1 MQNNDLIELRELLQS
16 EKGKLLL
23 CYLTDY
29 MVEMSVKSNADA
41 EWIKGMGMLI
51 NRLRQIDEVCRQFN
65 ETNRR

>member
-1 MQNNDLIELRELLQS
+1 MDLIELRDLMQS

-23 CYLTDY
+23 EYLAGY
-29 MVEMSVKSNADA
+29 MVEMSVKSNANA

-51 NRLRQIDEVCRQFN
+51 NRLKEVDEICRQIN

>member
-1 MQNNDLIELRELLQS
+1 MQKNDLIELRESMQS

-29 MVEMSVKSNADA
+29 MVEMSVKANADA

-51 NRLRQIDEVCRQFN
+51 NRLRQVDEACRQFN